1 MLNDSTDIQTQSK
14 DQQNQQPQ
22 YPYFVY
28 NFPPTSMMDY
38 NNSQIPQ
45 LQIRNSN
52 DSIFKDNLQIPGFL
66 QGLSVPSF
74 QFNNSN
80 QFYLNE
86 QKSPYVPSMAS
97 ALASVFNE
105 QQISS
110 LQNENKRNRII
121 IGTQTL
127 CDIEMIFVQRYFD
140 IKSQLFCPP
149 NIKYTLNEER
159 SISNSAWMK
168 DRIKNRYKKPIKE
181 SMFDL
186 INVLS
191 IDEEQSN
198 RQFYGYHQ
206 FQSQGFDNLEKQVAK
221 SVKQEK
227 PFTEMMVEIQ
237 FLMKQFLVTKF

>member
-1 MLNDSTDIQTQSK
+1 MLNDSIDIQTQSK

-22 YPYFVY
+22 YPFFVY
-28 NFPPTSMMDY
+28 NFPSTSIVDY

-45 LQIRNSN
+45 LQINNSN
-52 DSIFKDNLQIPGFL
+52 DSIFKDNMHIPQFL

-80 QFYLNE
+80 HFLMNE
-86 QKSPYVPSMAS
+86 QKHTYLPPTTS
-97 ALASVFNE
+97 AIASVFNE
-105 QQISS
+105 HQIST
-110 LQNENKRNRII
+110 LENGNKKNRII
-121 IGTQTL
+121 VGTQTL
-127 CDIEMIFVQRYFD
+127 CDIEMILIQRYFD

-149 NIKYTLNEER
+149 YIKYSLNEER
-159 SISNSAWMK
+159 SISNSSWMK

-181 SMFDL
+181 SMFNL

-191 IDEEQSN
+191 EDEQLIN
-198 RQFYGYHQ
+198 RKYFSYQQ
-206 FQSQGFDNLEKQVAK
+206 FQSQGFDHLEKQVAK

-227 PFTEMMVEIQ
+227 PFTEMMIEIQ